1 MTIQF
6 TSGHKTERNKNESG
20 EQDKERNKQGQQ
32 QQQGA
37 MYEVAAAIL
46 LVLPPGLLFQK
57 CCIQTKQG

>member
-6 TSGHKTERNKNESG
+6 TSGHKTERNKNERG
-20 EQDKERNKQGQQ
+20 EQDRDRDKQGQQ
-32 QQQGA
+32 QQQGT

-46 LVLPPGLLFQK
+46 PVLAPGLLFQK